1 MYTLFFTQLSRP
13 RQRLFSSYSLSS
25 SSFKSTVSNRLPA
38 KKKNSFIYQKDPI
51 FSLSLTVAD
60 TKVNNSV
67 YSISLKMAKKMEII
81 EDDKNRFSSPT
92 RKSSLT
98 IECPISANAYICSP
112 KRSPIL
118 EYSDLTVYNPIY
130 FSSLTTAIASAYNS
144 NSHESSPLSP
154 ARVMVY
160 HG

>member
-1 MYTLFFTQLSRP
+1 MFYSQLSRP
-13 RQRLFSSYSLSS
+13 RQLLFSSYSLSS
-25 SSFKSTVSNRLPA
+25 SSFQSTVSDRLPA
-38 KKKNSFIYQKDPI
+38 KKKNSFIWQQDPI
-51 FSLSLTVAD
+51 FSLSVTVAD
-60 TKVNNSV
+60 TKINNSI
-67 YSISLKMAKKMEII
+67 YSISLKMAKTMAIN
-81 EDDKNRFSSPT
+81 DDVKNRFSSPT
-92 RKSSLT
+92 RSSSLT
-98 IECPISANAYICSP
+98 IECPPISATAYICSP

-144 NSHESSPLSP
+144 NHESSPLSP

>member
-1 MYTLFFTQLSRP
+1 M
-13 RQRLFSSYSLSS
+13 
-25 SSFKSTVSNRLPA
+25 
-38 KKKNSFIYQKDPI
+38 
-51 FSLSLTVAD
+51 TVAD

-67 YSISLKMAKKMEII
+67 YSISLKMAKTMAIK
-81 EDDKNRFSSPT
+81 DDVKNRFSSPT
-92 RKSSLT
+92 RSSSLT
-98 IECPISANAYICSP
+98 IECPPISANAYICSP

-130 FSSLTTAIASAYNS
+130 FLSLTTSMASAYNS

-160 HG
+160 HR